1 MAWCTC
7 RPRRASACRVGVPCW
22 AGSCRPSNHQRGDPI
37 GCTGVRRSALPPN
50 QMTPEYR
57 IVFNTT
63 TIVASQAQP
72 DRRALLHLPAPEA
85 LRRARSRCS
94 SEYHGRPAQANYVNL
109 LHSATLTIR
118 NIIIYLFSL
127 LMHRFNLQVQ
137 ISGSVAKAARLVGPA
152 SSSSQMTGNNGYE
165 AYYVRV

>member
-1 MAWCTC
+1 MYEHL
-7 RPRRASACRVGVPCW
+7 RLYPRRGE
-22 AGSCRPSNHQRGDPI
+22 GG
-37 GCTGVRRSALPPN
+37 GRSALPPN

-72 DRRALLHLPAPEA
+72 DRRDLLHLPAPEA

-118 NIIIYLFSL
+118 NIIIYFFSL
-127 LMHRFNLQVQ
+127 LMRRFTLQVQ
-137 ISGSVAKAARLVGPA
+137 ISGSAAKAARLAGSA
-152 SSSSQMTGNNGYE
+152 SSSPQMTGNNGYE
-165 AYYVRV
+165 AYYVRS